1 MRALKILM
9 LALMLV
15 CSLPLLAQEDTP
27 PKEEKKEEEKKDD
40 TKDDAKEGQREMSAE
55 GKSLYVDV
63 ELVFK
68 KYYALVFE
76 KVKANEQYKAEDVW
90 NEAVKEAANAK
101 YKDSE
106 EFHKAVT
113 AMKRKDRVFK
123 KDMLDLTTRLAKENA
138 EAIEKWTKEQK

>member
-1 MRALKILM
+1 
-9 LALMLV
+9 
-15 CSLPLLAQEDTP
+15 
-27 PKEEKKEEEKKDD
+27 
-40 TKDDAKEGQREMSAE
+40 MSAE
-55 GKSLYVDV
+55 GKTLYADV

-90 NEAVKEAANAK
+90 NEAVKEAVNAK
-101 YKDSE
+101 YKDSA

-123 KDMLDLTTRLAKENA
+123 KDVLDLTTRLAKENA